1 MIMAAEN
8 PKIEFSKQISE
19 TRKTIKDKFKKSHE
33 ALVARENILLARVDS
48 IENEYNHKVQL
59 QNELIQSLQN
69 TRSFSN
75 ENLKANQ
82 LTDFRKQVATL
93 FDSKITELSDDTD
106 TSIELVWDILFE
118 SDIEQLGSIKLND
131 QTSISPTRT
140 FPPQVKP
147 VVPDYKVIQQP
158 IAYRSKKSSAPGELT
173 CPRGVAVHYLTGNIY
188 IADEANQRVQVF
200 SNNGDYIFKFCEK
213 MNQPRCICIS
223 KNTVLVTQY
232 GGHCV
237 NKYELRGKLI
247 KSFGSNGNGEGY
259 FNAPLGVDVS
269 DINRNIYVCDYNNKR
284 VQILT
289 EELQFHSILGLGIF
303 TFPCDV
309 KVTRDKVLVL
319 DQSDPCMFIFS
330 SKHTLTNRLISRG
343 VGKQTNNPYCFDIDR
358 DYNIIMSDI
367 NNCCVY
373 VFNSEG
379 EQINKFG
386 KQGQGIGEFSLPYG
400 IALDNSGHIIVVCQ
414 KNVNCLQFF

>member
-1 MIMAAEN
+1 MVMAAEN

-82 LTDFRKQVATL
+82 LTEFRKQVATL

-106 TSIELVWDILFE
+106 TSIELVWYILFE

-158 IAYRSKKSSAPGELT
+158 IAYRSKKSSAPGE
-173 CPRGVAVHYLTGNIY
+173 V
-188 IADEANQRVQVF
+188 
-200 SNNGDYIFKFCEK
+200 
-213 MNQPRCICIS
+213 
-223 KNTVLVTQY
+223 
-232 GGHCV
+232 
-237 NKYELRGKLI
+237 
-247 KSFGSNGNGEGY
+247 
-259 FNAPLGVDVS
+259 
-269 DINRNIYVCDYNNKR
+269 
-284 VQILT
+284 
-289 EELQFHSILGLGIF
+289 
-303 TFPCDV
+303 
-309 KVTRDKVLVL
+309 
-319 DQSDPCMFIFS
+319 
-330 SKHTLTNRLISRG
+330 
-343 VGKQTNNPYCFDIDR
+343 
-358 DYNIIMSDI
+358 
-367 NNCCVY
+367 
-373 VFNSEG
+373 
-379 EQINKFG
+379 
-386 KQGQGIGEFSLPYG
+386 
-400 IALDNSGHIIVVCQ
+400 
-414 KNVNCLQFF
+414 

>member
-1 MIMAAEN
+1 MAAEN

-19 TRKTIKDKFKKSHE
+19 TRKSIKDKFKKSHE
-33 ALVARENILLARVDS
+33 LLVARENILLARVDS
-48 IENEYNHKVQL
+48 IEGEYNHKVQL
-59 QNELIQSLQN
+59 QNELVQSLQN

-82 LTDFRKQVATL
+82 LTEFRKQVATL
-93 FDSKITELSDDTD
+93 FDSKITELTDDTD
-106 TSIELVWDILFE
+106 TSIEFVWDILFE

-131 QTSISPTRT
+131 QTSISPART

-147 VVPDYKVIQQP
+147 VIPDYKSIQQP
-158 IAYRSKKSSAPGELT
+158 TAYRSKKSSAPGELNVS
-173 CPRGVAVHYLTGNIY
+173 RGVAVHFLTGNIY
-188 IADEANQRVQVF
+188 IADEGNQRVQVF
-200 SNNGDYIFKFCEK
+200 SSNGDYLFMFSEK

-237 NKYELRGKLI
+237 NMYELNGKLI
-247 KSFGSNGNGEGY
+247 KTFGTNGNGEGN
-259 FNAPLGVDVS
+259 FNIPLGLDVS
-269 DINRNIYVCDYNNKR
+269 DRNRNIYVCDYNNKR

-289 EELQFHSILGLGIF
+289 EELQFHSILGVGLF
-303 TFPCDV
+303 AFPCDV
-309 KVTRDKVLVL
+309 KVTRDRVLVL

-330 SKHTLTNRLISRG
+330 SEHTLTNRLISRG

-358 DYNIIMSDI
+358 DYNFIMTDYSI
-367 NNCCVY
+367 HCVY
-373 VFNSEG
+373 VFNYEG
-379 EQINKFG
+379 EQIHKFG
-386 KQGQGIGEFSLPYG
+386 KQGQGIGDFYLPYG
-400 IALDNSGHIIVVCQ
+400 LALENSGRIIVVCQ

>member
-1 MIMAAEN
+1 M
-8 PKIEFSKQISE
+8 
-19 TRKTIKDKFKKSHE
+19 
-33 ALVARENILLARVDS
+33 
-48 IENEYNHKVQL
+48 
-59 QNELIQSLQN
+59 
-69 TRSFSN
+69 
-75 ENLKANQ
+75 
-82 LTDFRKQVATL
+82 
-93 FDSKITELSDDTD
+93 
-106 TSIELVWDILFE
+106 
-118 SDIEQLGSIKLND
+118 
-131 QTSISPTRT
+131 
-140 FPPQVKP
+140 
-147 VVPDYKVIQQP
+147 
-158 IAYRSKKSSAPGELT
+158 
-173 CPRGVAVHYLTGNIY
+173 HYLTGNIY

-232 GGHCV
+232 GGHRV